1 VTKERSCLEEE
12 AIKGRN
18 SQEEEVAEKQTVIRE
33 DWLEI
38 KGRIMRT
45 RIEGRTAPKKNYG
58 EV

>member
-1 VTKERSCLEEE
+1 
-12 AIKGRN
+12 
-18 SQEEEVAEKQTVIRE
+18 VAEKQTVIRE